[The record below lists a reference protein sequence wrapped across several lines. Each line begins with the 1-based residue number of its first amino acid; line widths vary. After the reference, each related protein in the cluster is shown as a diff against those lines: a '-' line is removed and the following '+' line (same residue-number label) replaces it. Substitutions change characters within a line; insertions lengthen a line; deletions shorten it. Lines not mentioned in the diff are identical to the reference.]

1 VVVVVAE
8 AVVVLL
14 VEPVAAVTAAV
25 LTRVLMEPQTLEAEA
40 VLDLQ
45 QGLLVLMVVA
55 EGLAL

>member
-1 VVVVVAE
+1 VE
-8 AVVVLL
+8 AVLSL
-14 VEPVAAVTAAV
+14 TAGLAVAATVAV
-25 LTRVLMEPQTLEAEA
+25 LTRVLMELTTSAAAA